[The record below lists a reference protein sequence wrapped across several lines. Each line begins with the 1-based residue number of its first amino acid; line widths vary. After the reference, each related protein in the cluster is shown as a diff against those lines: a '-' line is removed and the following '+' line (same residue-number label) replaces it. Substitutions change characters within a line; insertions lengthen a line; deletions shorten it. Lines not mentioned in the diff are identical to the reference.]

1 MDRLDA
7 AFLARLTTAPR
18 AERRPA
24 VPPSRP
30 VPPTTRIEHS
40 TAQPALE
47 QAAQPALEQ
56 AAQEVAP
63 RPGVAPVVGVNQPA
77 QAPGRVAPIDRSG
90 PWEEI
95 ADRLADTGCRVV
107 GLAGAGT
114 AAGIDALAARLA
126 TVLGARG
133 RRVEQRTGPVLWRPS
148 DADGDD
154 SDVVLVVGGDWFPT
168 GPVNARRLIGKAW
181 GCEAAVLL
189 RPPER
194 PPCPAHAAALD
205 ALGVTLLATIDAADL
220 GDPVAAEPHA

>member
-1 MDRLDA
+1 
-7 AFLARLTTAPR
+7 
-18 AERRPA
+18 
-24 VPPSRP
+24 V
-30 VPPTTRIEHS
+30 
-40 TAQPALE
+40 E
-47 QAAQPALEQ
+47 QAAQPAVEQ